1 MKMTEKITSARLG
14 LLVGQR
20 NYRELRKLLSEMN
33 PVDIAGFI
41 NDLPLEET
49 VITFRLLQKD
59 AAADVFSELDSDSQR
74 NLAEAINDKEVSSLF
89 DALAI
94 DDAVDML
101 EEMPAELVKRILGN
115 ASGDTRA
122 LLNQYLLYPE
132 DSIGSVMTA
141 EFTDLSPNMTAAEA
155 VNHIRKFGQD
165 KETIYNCY
173 VVDNKRLLL
182 GVIGVR
188 RLLTANGNEQVSDL
202 MSQNTIF
209 VHTTQDKE
217 EASKLLSKYSF
228 ISLPVV
234 DDEQRLVGI
243 VTIDDAA
250 DVLQDETTEDIER
263 MAAMAPS
270 DKPYLKT
277 KVMTLAKNRFLW
289 LLVLMLSGI
298 VSEMVVGKFELAIS
312 AVPLL
317 VAFIPM
323 LSDMGGDA
331 GSQVSTL
338 VIRGMALDEVDNK
351 STMVLFGK
359 EALVSLMV
367 GIPLAILNFVRVYYA
382 DGNMLVA
389 LTISVALVCTI
400 LMANTLGVFF
410 PVLARKMKIDPALM
424 ATPMIATVVDI
435 LSMLIYFSL
444 ARALLGI

>member
-1 MKMTEKITSARLG
+1 MAKPVTQAHLG

-20 NYRELRKLLSEMN
+20 NFRTLHSLLETMN
-33 PVDIAGFI
+33 AVDIAGFI
-41 NDLPLEET
+41 NDLPLEEA
-49 VITFRLLQKD
+49 VIIFRLLQKQM
-59 AAADVFSELDSDSQR
+59 AADVFSELDFEIQQK
-74 NLAEAINDKEVSSLF
+74 LVEAINDKEISALLET
-89 DALAI
+89 LAI

-101 EEMPAELVKRILGN
+101 EEMPAGLVKRILQN
-115 ASGDTRA
+115 ASRDTRA

-132 DSIGSVMTA
+132 DSVGSVMTA
-141 EFTDLSPNMTAAEA
+141 EFTDLRADMTAAEA
-155 VNHIRKFGQD
+155 MKHIRIFGQD

-173 VVDNKRLLL
+173 VVDAARLLL
-182 GVIGVR
+182 GVVTVR
-188 RLLTANGNEQVSDL
+188 ALLIAKDNDLVDDL
-202 MSQNTIF
+202 MSANPIS
-209 VHTTQDKE
+209 VHTTDDSE
-217 EASKLLSKYSF
+217 EASKLLNKYSL

-234 DDEQRLVGI
+234 DDEQRLVGL

-250 DVLQDETTEDIER
+250 DVLQEETTEDLER

-270 DKPYLKT
+270 EKPYLKT
-277 KVMTLAKNRFLW
+277 GIMTLAKNRFLW

-298 VSEMVVGKFELAIS
+298 VSEMVVGRFELAIS

-338 VIRGMALDEVDNK
+338 VIRGMALDEIENRK
-351 STMVLFGK
+351 TLTLFGK
-359 EALVSLMV
+359 EAMVSLMV
-367 GIPLAILNFVRVYYA
+367 GIPLGIINFLRVFFTN
-382 DGNMLVA
+382 GQPLVA
-389 LTISVALVCTI
+389 LTISIALICTI

-410 PVLARKMKIDPALM
+410 PVLARRFKIDPALM

-444 ARALLGI
+444 AVLLLGV

>member
-1 MKMTEKITSARLG
+1 MAERVTQAHLG

-20 NYRELRKLLSEMN
+20 NYRALRKMLATMN
-33 PVDIAGFI
+33 EVDIAGFI
-41 NDLPLEET
+41 NDLPIEEG
-49 VITFRLLQKD
+49 VIIFRLLQKPV
-59 AAADVFSELDSDSQR
+59 AADVFSELEYEIQQR
-74 NLAEAINDKEVSSLF
+74 LVEAINDREIAALF

-101 EEMPAELVKRILGN
+101 EEMPAELVKRILKN
-115 ASGDTRA
+115 ASSDTRE

-132 DSIGSVMTA
+132 DSVGSVMTA
-141 EFTDLSPNMTAAEA
+141 EFTDLRADMTAAEA
-155 VNHIRKFGQD
+155 VDHIRKFGQD

-173 VVDNKRLLL
+173 VVDSFRLLL
-182 GVIGVR
+182 GVITVR
-188 RLLTANGNEQVSDL
+188 ALLTARDNVLVENL
-202 MSQNTIF
+202 MQINAIS
-209 VHTTQDKE
+209 VRTTDSSE

-234 DDEQRLVGI
+234 DDESRLVGI

-250 DVLQDETTEDIER
+250 DILQEETTEDLER

-277 KVMTLAKNRFLW
+277 SVMTLAKNRFLW

-298 VSEMVVGKFELAIS
+298 VSEVVVGRYELAIS

-351 STMVLFGK
+351 NTITLFLK
-359 EALVSLMV
+359 ELMVSLLV
-367 GIPLAILNFVRVYYA
+367 GVPLGILNFTRVYFA
-382 DGNMLVA
+382 NGEPLVA

-400 LMANTLGVFF
+400 IMANTLGVFF
-410 PVLARKMKIDPALM
+410 PVIARRLKIDPALM
-424 ATPMIATVVDI
+424 ATPMIATIVDI

-444 ARALLGI
+444 ARLLLGV

>member
-1 MKMTEKITSARLG
+1 MTNRITEAHLG

-20 NYRELRKLLSEMN
+20 NYRALRAALATMN
-33 PVDIAGFI
+33 AVDIAAFI
-41 NDLPLEET
+41 NALPAEEGL
-49 VITFRLLQKD
+49 ILFRLLQKTV
-59 AAADVFSELDSDSQR
+59 AADVFSELDYEIQR
-74 NLAEAINDKEVSSLF
+74 RLAEAIHDREITALF

-101 EEMPAELVKRILGN
+101 EEMPAPLVKRILQN
-115 ASGDTRA
+115 ASSDTRA
-122 LLNQYLLYPE
+122 LLNQYLRFPE
-132 DSIGSVMTA
+132 DSVGSVMTA
-141 EFTDLSPNMTAAEA
+141 EFTDLRPDMTAAEA
-155 VNHIRKFGQD
+155 VTHIRSFGQD

-173 VVDNKRLLL
+173 VVDAQRLLL
-182 GVIGVR
+182 GVITVR
-188 RLLTANGNEQVSDL
+188 ALLTARADARVEGL
-202 MSQNTIF
+202 MEPGVMS
-209 VHTTQDKE
+209 VHTTDDSEK
-217 EASKLLSKYSF
+217 AARMLSRYSF

-243 VTIDDAA
+243 ITIDDAA
-250 DVLQDETTEDIER
+250 NVLQEEATEDLER

-277 KVMTLAKNRFLW
+277 GIMTLAKNRVLW

-298 VSEMVVGKFELAIS
+298 VSELVVGRFEVAIS

-338 VIRGMALDEVDNK
+338 VIRGMALDEVDSR
-351 STMVLFGK
+351 STPRLFGK
-359 EALVSLMV
+359 EVLVSLLV
-367 GIPLAILNFVRVYYA
+367 GLPLALLNFGRIVVT
-382 DGNMLVA
+382 GGEPLVA

-400 LMANTLGVFF
+400 LMANTLGVLF
-410 PVLARKMKIDPALM
+410 PVLARRLKVDPALM
-424 ATPMIATVVDI
+424 ATPMIATIVDI

-444 ARALLGI
+444 ARALLGV